1 MSIVEN
7 IHTQFAAVVFV
18 DLTKTFDTV
27 DHRMLLQKL
36 EHYGVEGLSKKMVQ
50 LLFNKQKTVCI
61 N

>member
-1 MSIVEN
+1 MSIVET

-18 DLTKTFDTV
+18 DLRKAFDTV

-50 LLFNKQKTVCI
+50 FLFNKQKTVCI